1 MSKTSELRDLS
12 VEDLR
17 IRERE
22 LDDQIFRLRLQKSTG
37 QLESPVKV
45 RTGRRELAR
54 VKTIIREKERG

>member
-1 MSKTSELRDLS
+1 MSKTSELRDLT
-12 VEDLR
+12 VDDLR
-17 IRERE
+17 QRERD

-37 QLESPVKV
+37 QLESPAKV

>member
-1 MSKTSELRDLS
+1 MSKTSELRDLT
-12 VEDLR
+12 VDDLR
-17 IRERE
+17 QRERD

-37 QLESPVKV
+37 GLESTAKV

>member
-1 MSKTSELRDLS
+1 MSKTAELRDLS

-17 IRERE
+17 HRERD

-37 QLESPVKV
+37 GLESTAKV

>member
-1 MSKTSELRDLS
+1 MKTSALRDLS

-17 IRERE
+17 QRERD

-45 RTGRRELAR
+45 RTGRRERAR

>member
-1 MSKTSELRDLS
+1 MSKTSELRDLT

-17 IRERE
+17 QRERD
-22 LDDQIFRLRLQKSTG
+22 LDEQIFRLRLQKSMG
-37 QLESPVKV
+37 QLESPAKV

>member
-1 MSKTSELRDLS
+1 MSKVSELRDLS

-17 IRERE
+17 QRERD

-45 RTGRRELAR
+45 RSGRRELAR

>member
-1 MSKTSELRDLS
+1 MTKTAELRDLS

-17 IRERE
+17 SRERD

-37 QLESPVKV
+37 QLESAVKV

>member
-1 MSKTSELRDLS
+1 MSKTAELRDLS

-17 IRERE
+17 QRERD

>member
-17 IRERE
+17 QRERD

-45 RTGRRELAR
+45 RTGRRERAR